1 MSDTSNPQTLQR
13 KLRARHMTMIAI
25 GGSIGTGLFVSSGAT
40 IATAGP
46 GGALTAYALIGLMVY
61 FLMTSLG
68 EMSAFNPTSGSFAT
82 FGSLYV
88 DKAFGFAQ
96 GWNYW
101 YNWSIT
107 LAVEL
112 VAAAIIMQYWVPDVP
127 SWIWSAI
134 FYVLILAINLFS
146 VKGYGETEFWFA
158 LIKVVIVVLFISI
171 GLLMIFGIMS
181 GNTANFHV
189 FENLTGGEAPFVGG
203 FPAMMGVVMIA
214 AFSFQG
220 TEMVGIAAGESEDPE
235 RTIPKAT
242 RQIFWRILLFYILS
256 IFVIGALINYQDP
269 NLLKN
274 DDTDISFSPFTLV
287 FQHAGLSFAAA
298 VMNAV
303 ILTSVLSAGNS
314 GLFASSRIL
323 FEMGRT
329 GMAPKIF
336 AKLTKSGVPVYS
348 VIATA
353 IIAGFCFL
361 TSMFETD
368 TVYLYLLNASGMCGF
383 VTWIGISICHY
394 RFRHAIDAQGFP
406 REKLPYLAKYFP
418 IGPILALI
426 MLIFVILGQDW
437 DLITGK
443 GFDLGTFISTYVGL
457 ALFIVLYFGY
467 KLIKGTKLIPYKDV
481 DLSYRAHLMEAN
493 NQK

>member
-1 MSDTSNPQTLQR
+1 MSGIENTPRNLNR

-46 GGALTAYALIGLMVY
+46 GGALLAYSLIGLMVY

-68 EMSAFNPTSGSFAT
+68 EMSAFNPTSGSFST

-112 VAAAIIMQYWVPDVP
+112 VAAAIIMQYWFPDVP
-127 SWIWSAI
+127 SYYWSAL
-134 FYVLILAINLFS
+134 FYILILAINLFNVRS
-146 VKGYGETEFWFA
+146 FGETEFWFA
-158 LIKVVIVVLFISI
+158 IIKVIIVILFITF
-171 GLLMIFGIMS
+171 GLLMIFGILS
-181 GNTANFHV
+181 GDARNFAV
-189 FENLTGGEAPFVGG
+189 IENLTGGDAPFVGG

-220 TEMVGIAAGESEDPE
+220 TELIGVAAGESENPE
-235 RTIPKAT
+235 KSIPTAT

-256 IFVIGALINYQDP
+256 IFIIGALINYQDP

-287 FQHAGLSFAAA
+287 FKHAGLSFAAA
-298 VMNAV
+298 LMNAV

-323 FEMGRT
+323 YEMGKN
-329 GMAPKIF
+329 GLAPKVF
-336 AKLTKSGVPVYS
+336 GKLSKSGIPLYS
-348 VIATA
+348 VLATA
-353 IIAGFCFL
+353 LVAGLCFL
-361 TSMFETD
+361 TSLFETD
-368 TVYLYLLNASGMCGF
+368 DVYLYLLNASGMCGF

-394 RFRHAIDAQGFP
+394 RFRKAIEAQKFDT
-406 REKLPYLAKYFP
+406 KQLPYIAKYFP

-426 MLIFVILGQDW
+426 MLVFVILGQDW
-437 DLITGK
+437 DLVTGK
-443 GFDLGTFISTYVGL
+443 GFDLGTFLSTYVGL
-457 ALFIVLYFGY
+457 GLFFVLYFGY
-467 KLIKGTKLIPYKDV
+467 KWTHKDTDLIPYNKI
-481 DLSYRAHLMEAN
+481 DLTYRQNYRE
-493 NQK
+493 

>member
-1 MSDTSNPQTLQR
+1 MSDDIKNADPSGLHR

-25 GGSIGTGLFVSSGAT
+25 GGSIGTGLFVSSGFT

-46 GGALTAYALIGLMVY
+46 GGAILAYSLIGLMVY

-68 EMSAFNPTSGSFAT
+68 ELSAFNPCSGSFAT

-112 VAAAIIMQYWVPDVP
+112 VAAAIIMKYWFPDVDG
-127 SWIWSAI
+127 WIWSAL
-134 FYVLILAINLFS
+134 FYVLILGINLFS
-146 VKGYGETEFWFA
+146 VKGFGETEFWFA
-158 LIKVVIVVLFISI
+158 MIKVAIVVLFIVF
-171 GLLMIFGIMS
+171 GLLMIFGIMR
-181 GNTANFHV
+181 GETQNLDV
-189 FENLTGGEAPFVGG
+189 LQNLTGGEAPFVGG
-203 FPAMMGVVMIA
+203 LPAMMGVVMVA

-220 TEMVGIAAGESEDPE
+220 TELIGVAAGEADNPE
-235 RTIPKAT
+235 KAIPRAT

-256 IFVIGALINYQDP
+256 IFVIGALISYTDP

-274 DDTDISFSPFTLV
+274 DDTDIATSPFTLV
-287 FQHAGLSFAAA
+287 FKNAGLSFAAA

-323 FEMGRT
+323 YEMGRT
-329 GMAPKIF
+329 GLAPRIF
-336 AKLTKSGVPVYS
+336 GKVSKAGVPVAS

-353 IIAGFCFL
+353 VIAGLCFL
-361 TSMFETD
+361 TSLFETD

-394 RFRHAIDAQGFP
+394 RFRRAVDVQGFDKY
-406 REKLPYLAKYFP
+406 ELPYLAKYFP
-418 IGPILALI
+418 IGPTLALV
-426 MLIFVILGQDW
+426 MLFVVILGQDW
-437 DLITGK
+437 DFITGK
-443 GFDLGTFISTYVGL
+443 GFDLGRFISTYVGL
-457 ALFIVLYFGY
+457 VFFFVLYFGY
-467 KLIKGTKLIPYKDV
+467 KLVHKTKVIPYDQV
-481 DLSYRAHLMEAN
+481 DLSYRAH
-493 NQK
+493 K